1 MTRHAI
7 EPRYYSFVKRHG
19 FLSLAKCIN
28 KNLTQKYGQKFVNY
42 AKNSN
47 TDVLKNTSE
56 IIVQKTAVTNGDLVS
71 NRT

>member
-1 MTRHAI
+1 MA
-7 EPRYYSFVKRHG
+7 K
-19 FLSLAKCIN
+19 SLLIM
-28 KNLTQKYGQKFVNY
+28 L
-42 AKNSN
+42 KNSN